1 MNKHQIGIFGLQPSG
16 CLGTAM
22 GGAVVD
28 DPENSTSPAIGRLSH
43 HLIDQPVKGS
53 DSILGFAAAEEFG
66 TVDVQSGQI
75 GPRSQALVFVLDFHR
90 LTGLC
95 G

>member
-1 MNKHQIGIFGLQPSG
+1 
-16 CLGTAM
+16 
-22 GGAVVD
+22 
-28 DPENSTSPAIGRLSH
+28 
-43 HLIDQPVKGS
+43 LIDQPVKGS